1 MKNYLERFVGN
12 PHSFQRKIITIYL
25 VLTIIPMLLI
35 ALIITGVYYQRI
47 LDSAYNIL
55 NENAQQHE
63 IIVQERMEN
72 YENVMYELVADS
84 EFINLAKMYNIS
96 DSVDE
101 LKIKK
106 ILSSGINTYDQI
118 RAAVFLSDSGKYVSY
133 SRWYGSQYDSIWS
146 ESKKR
151 TEIYDEVNKNQA
163 LTFIATVNIGIE
175 EVRDD
180 QAILMGFPVRDLRTQ
195 EQSGVLIIAL
205 DDNCLLFNSESESFK
220 RRNYINRRKEL
231 IMRKI
236 HLRDKQKNILLS
248 ILAVIIACIFL
259 FPLYW
264 IIVNSFKIDSEIFS
278 SVPTLWPKKFTITAY
293 KDLIGNLSV
302 TLKNSVIIAL
312 GSMILSLVL
321 SVPAAYGLARY
332 KVKGMKLFVLVFLVT
347 QMLPASLV
355 LTPLFLIFS
364 KLGLLNSY
372 LAPILST
379 ATISIPFVVL
389 MLRPGFLS
397 MPKEL
402 EDAAKIDG
410 CTSLGVFFRI
420 CIPISKPTVITA
432 ACFSFV
438 FGWNDLV
445 YSMTFNTKDTM
456 RPMTSAI
463 YTYMNQYG
471 TKWNSIMAYG
481 VLLILPCCI
490 I

>member
-1 MKNYLERFVGN
+1 
-12 PHSFQRKIITIYL
+12 
-25 VLTIIPMLLI
+25 
-35 ALIITGVYYQRI
+35 
-47 LDSAYNIL
+47 
-55 NENAQQHE
+55 
-63 IIVQERMEN
+63 
-72 YENVMYELVADS
+72 
-84 EFINLAKMYNIS
+84 
-96 DSVDE
+96 
-101 LKIKK
+101 
-106 ILSSGINTYDQI
+106 
-118 RAAVFLSDSGKYVSY
+118 
-133 SRWYGSQYDSIWS
+133 
-146 ESKKR
+146 
-151 TEIYDEVNKNQA
+151 
-163 LTFIATVNIGIE
+163 
-175 EVRDD
+175 
-180 QAILMGFPVRDLRTQ
+180 
-195 EQSGVLIIAL
+195 
-205 DDNCLLFNSESESFK
+205 
-220 RRNYINRRKEL
+220 
-231 IMRKI
+231 MRKI
-236 HLRDKQKNILLS
+236 RLRDKQKNILLS

-293 KDLIGNLSV
+293 
-302 TLKNSVIIAL
+302 
-312 GSMILSLVL
+312 SM
-321 SVPAAYGLARY
+321 ARY

-490 I
+490 IFLTMQKHIVEGMTSGSVKG